1 MPASR
6 SSSIAVGFQALQVN
20 PLRTLLSTLGVIM
33 GVASMVS
40 VLAMGDG
47 VEKYA
52 RDAVARTTDLQAVSV
67 TPIPFQRI
75 DGIFVPRP
83 DAIHFTL
90 GDVDSIRAAVPEIES
105 VQLSQNSST
114 TAQRDSAAKPR
125 GLNVHGVLAS
135 AAAAQKLTLAAGA
148 FFSDADVR
156 EGKHVVVL
164 ESRAA
169 DTLAVGAGGT
179 SLLGKEILLGAV
191 PFTVI
196 GILKSTDTA
205 ETPAPGPFGGGVR
218 LQGYLPFG
226 TIAALRGDAL
236 GGRGGGPFGGGGG
249 NMTLVARKVEAVDQM
264 VRHTQRYFAR
274 RYGQSWKERVN
285 ITANSA
291 RVEQLTQALLV
302 FKLLMG
308 AITGVSLLVGGI
320 GIMNVLLASVA
331 ERTREIGIRKA
342 AGARNRDILTQFL
355 AEAVA
360 ITGAG
365 AALGVLLG
373 LGIAFLAA
381 AIMRNQTE
389 APVRAAITASTV
401 LVAALA
407 SVFVGLTFGLYPALR
422 ASRLSPIDAIRHE

>member
-6 SSSIAVGFQALQVN
+6 SSSILVGFQALQVN
-20 PLRTLLSTLGVIM
+20 PLRTMLSTLGVII

-83 DAIHFTL
+83 DAIHFAL
-90 GDVDSIRAAVPEIES
+90 VDVDSIRAAVPEVES
-105 VQLSQNSST
+105 IQLSQNGST

-125 GLNVHGVLAS
+125 GLNVRGVLAS
-135 AAAAQKLTLAAGA
+135 AATAQKLTLSAGA
-148 FFSDADVR
+148 FFTESDVR
-156 EGKHVVVL
+156 EGKHMVVL
-164 ESRAA
+164 DGPAA
-169 DTLAVGAGGT
+169 DTLAVGAGGA
-179 SLLGKEILLGAV
+179 SLLGKEVLLGAV
-191 PFTVI
+191 PFTVV
-196 GILKSTDTA
+196 GILKSTDTSDA
-205 ETPAPGPFGGGVR
+205 AIPGPFGGVR
-218 LQGYLPFG
+218 LQAYLPFG
-226 TIAALRGDAL
+226 TLSALRGDGF

-249 NMTLVARKVEAVDQM
+249 NMTLVSRKVESVDAM
-264 VRHTQRYFAR
+264 VRQTQRYFAR

-308 AITGVSLLVGGI
+308 AITSVTLLVGGI

-389 APVRAAITASTV
+389 APVHAAITASTV

-407 SVFVGLTFGLYPALR
+407 SVLVGVTFGLYPALR
-422 ASRLSPIDAIRHE
+422 ASRLSPIDSIRHE